1 MDATRRSALRGLSA
15 LALAASAAGCATW
28 PPGGERI
35 VDLRSGRTLDRAGLV
50 AAMRASDV
58 VLLGERHDN
67 PHHHAARGALVEA
80 LGAPA
85 AVVAEQ
91 LPRGARVRFG
101 ADLEA
106 SLQAAGFDAE
116 AWRWPMHEALF
127 AAIARSGVP
136 LAGGNLPRDV
146 VRGIAR
152 DGEAAW
158 PADLAALLVRA
169 PLDPA
174 AQAALDADLLAGHCG
189 HLGAQRLPG
198 MRAAQRARDAAMFA
212 ALREAGAAPALL
224 LAGNGHVRL
233 DYGVGQLLAALR
245 PQARVLSVGFL
256 EAGEPV
262 EPSRALYTHAWI
274 TPRAER
280 RDPCAG
286 FAMPARR

>member
-1 MDATRRSALRGLSA
+1 MNRGSRRWSLRVLGA
-15 LALAASAAGCATW
+15 LALASFVGGCSTW
-28 PPGGERI
+28 SSGDERI
-35 VDLRSGRTLDRAGLV
+35 VDLRSGRTITRSELV

-67 PHHHAARGALVEA
+67 AHHHAARGGLLEA
-80 LGAPA
+80 LGARA
-85 AVVAEQ
+85 AVVAEH

-101 ADLEA
+101 ADLLV
-106 SLQAAGFDAE
+106 SLEAAGFE
-116 AWRWPMHEALF
+116 SKAWRWPLHEVLF
-127 AAIARSGVP
+127 ASAARAGVP
-136 LAGGNLPRDV
+136 LVGGNLPREV
-146 VRGIAR
+146 VRRIAR
-152 DGEAAW
+152 EGEAAW
-158 PADLAALLVRA
+158 PDELAALLARA
-169 PLDPA
+169 PLDDKA
-174 AQAALDADLLAGHCG
+174 RAALDADLLAGHCG
-189 HLGAQRLPG
+189 HLSAQRLPG

-212 ALREAGAAPALL
+212 ALRDADAAPALL

-262 EPSRALYTHAWI
+262 EPGLYTHAWI

-280 RDPCAG
+280 SDPCAG